1 MLWNASLEGTTVL
14 VVDDEVD
21 SRELTALVLSMA
33 GAQVCAVASA
43 TEALRV
49 LQHGDNYDVVIT
61 DIGMPVLTGYDLIR
75 GARKRGHRMPM
86 IALSAFDTPEHR
98 RQAILDGFACYVTKP
113 ASPEDLLSAV
123 SQIRGAVPSSK
134 SCTNADPDAPAT

>member
-61 DIGMPVLTGYDLIR
+61 DIGMPVATYAPR
-75 GARKRGHRMPM
+75 FWVECAR
-86 IALSAFDTPEHR
+86 
-98 RQAILDGFACYVTKP
+98 
-113 ASPEDLLSAV
+113 SAV
-123 SQIRGAVPSSK
+123 IRPARSIASSPSSR
-134 SCTNADPDAPAT
+134 